1 MHFKTWQF
9 VRQSLRGGLRIC
21 FYFMGNFRDDLGAS
35 RLWCG
40 LDMNFKRTKKYGHEK
55 KFTDKFG
62 KAQAC

>member
-1 MHFKTWQF
+1 
-9 VRQSLRGGLRIC
+9 
-21 FYFMGNFRDDLGAS
+21 MGNFRDDIGAS

-40 LDMNFKRTKKYGHEK
+40 LGVNFKEIKKYGHEK